1 MIINPV
7 IKNIFDFKF
16 EDFKLEGYD
25 PHPGIRGEVA
35 V

>member
-1 MIINPV
+1 MVINPEV
-7 IKNIFDFKF
+7 KSIFDFKY

-25 PHPGIRGEVA
+25 PHPHIKGKVA